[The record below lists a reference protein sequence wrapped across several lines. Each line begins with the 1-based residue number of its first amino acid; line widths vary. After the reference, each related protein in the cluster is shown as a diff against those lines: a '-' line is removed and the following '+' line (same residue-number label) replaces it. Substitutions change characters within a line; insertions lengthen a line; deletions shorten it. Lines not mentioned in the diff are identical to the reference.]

1 MNLIWRWGLVIDHI
15 VSRGRLN
22 VMLRSHWGM
31 AGKLLKPQL
40 TTEQLHTCAFAT
52 SFVNV
57 YSITRY
63 VGDMCHTYA
72 LISSQTSHT
81 LSTYYKLQSGPINP
95 PALAAI
101 KFIRVTF
108 IS

>member
-1 MNLIWRWGLVIDHI
+1 
-15 VSRGRLN
+15 
-22 VMLRSHWGM
+22 MLRSHWGM

-40 TTEQLHTCAFAT
+40 TTEQLELLELHTCAFAT

-57 YSITRY
+57 YSITGY

-72 LISSQTSHT
+72 LISSQASHT
-81 LSTYYKLQSGPINP
+81 LTTYYKLQSGPINP
-95 PALAAI
+95 PALAAM
-101 KFIRVTF
+101 KFISVTF